1 MPARTRNLVLAI
13 AGTVAIPL
21 SAFAIAATL
30 LDGPDAVPAT
40 RSEVRIGEEA
50 IPPGTVPGPVPD
62 DPTTPVPEPASPPP
76 PPAPAPA
83 PAPAPVRPA
92 PLEVIPPAPSS
103 DDDDGDDDG
112 DGDGDEGFDDD
123 G

>member
-1 MPARTRNLVLAI
+1 MPVRTRNLVLAI

-92 PLEVIPPAPSS
+92 PLEVIPPPLSDDDD
-103 DDDDGDDDG
+103 DDDDGD
-112 DGDGDEGFDDD
+112 EGVDDD
-123 G
+123 D

>member
-1 MPARTRNLVLAI
+1 MPVRTRNLVLAI

-62 DPTTPVPEPASPPP
+62 DPTTRCRNPRRLRRHPPP
-76 PPAPAPA
+76 HPH
-83 PAPAPVRPA
+83 
-92 PLEVIPPAPSS
+92 
-103 DDDDGDDDG
+103 
-112 DGDGDEGFDDD
+112 
-123 G
+123 